1 MTNDGKR
8 GATVAENDNGK
19 LERVDGTNT
28 YIGTATLASGK
39 VLTKRFR
46 GEPSYEADVI
56 ARWEKWQGRNDDG
69 EEVGAMAEAK
79 AQKGRTCPLSCQECA
94 ASCPLW
100 SAANGACAIMLGG
113 VALYNM
119 SVNMS
124 SLDMSEPLEL
134 LAMAVADSGA
144 RDDARKA
151 PTMEAVKT
159 DAQGVDAYMEGK
171 TFISFVNLHS
181 KTAYS
186 PYKRFCEENGYPCK
200 RESEFTKDVLAR
212 FGELHAEKAHGGV
225 RFAA

>member
-8 GATVAENDNGK
+8 GATVAENGNGT

-46 GEPSYEADVI
+46 GEPSCEADVI
-56 ARWEKWQGRNDDG
+56 ERWEKWQGRNDDG
-69 EEVGAMAEAK
+69 EEVGVIAEAK
-79 AQKGRTCPLSCQECA
+79 ATKGRTCPLSCQECA

-124 SLDMSEPLEL
+124 RLDMSEPLEL
-134 LAMAVADSGA
+134 LAMAVADSGGSGRPKVA
-144 RDDARKA
+144 EV
-151 PTMEAVKT
+151 TEKT